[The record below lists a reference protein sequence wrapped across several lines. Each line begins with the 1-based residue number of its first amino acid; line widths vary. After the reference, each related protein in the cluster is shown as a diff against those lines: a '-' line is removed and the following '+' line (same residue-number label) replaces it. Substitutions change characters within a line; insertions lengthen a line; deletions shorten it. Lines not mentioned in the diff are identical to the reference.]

1 MENIWTKA
9 LQQAGAVLA
18 AEQTTV
24 LHYGNPAA
32 ELHSAKNG
40 NIISN
45 LDQYRLLRFS
55 GEDTQL
61 FLSNL
66 LSSDVRK
73 LQPGECQHS
82 TFSTPKGR
90 MLASMLI
97 IRTSAD
103 YLVLMPTEIAE
114 AMQRKLSMYI
124 LRSKV
129 KASAQGTEE
138 ILLGIAGPAASQT
151 LEECFGAGTT
161 NAMQAAMLGDSLL
174 INLDHQC
181 WIVLT
186 SPAKAVEVFDAL
198 RQRSFF
204 AVGRNAWD
212 WRWIQRGF
220 AWIYTETQ
228 EQFVA
233 QMANM
238 ECIGAVSFNKGCYPG
253 QEIVAR
259 TQYLGKLKR
268 RMSLVHIDA
277 DLGTAKRG
285 TTLYSSELPGQAIG
299 MIADVATA
307 PEGGVDALA
316 VVQSSCWEHG
326 VRLGSET
333 GPLLQVKPLPYAIVD
348 PQ

>member
-1 MENIWTKA
+1 MENIWTTT
-9 LQQAGAVLA
+9 LQQAGAVRA
-18 AEQTTV
+18 AEEATI
-24 LHYGNPAA
+24 LHFGNPSA
-32 ELHSAKNG
+32 ELEAAKSS
-40 NIISN
+40 NIISE
-45 LDQYRLLRFS
+45 LAHYRLVRFS
-55 GEDTQL
+55 GEDTQQ

-73 LQPGECQHS
+73 LQPGECQYS

-90 MLASMLI
+90 MLASLLI
-97 IRTSAD
+97 VRTPVD
-103 YLVLMPTEIAE
+103 YLLLMPAEIAE

-129 KASAQGTEE
+129 KASAQSAEE
-138 ILLGIAGPAASQT
+138 ILLGIAGPDAQQI
-151 LEECFGAGTT
+151 LNDDFGARTSS
-161 NAMQAAMLGDSLL
+161 AMQAVMLGDSLL
-174 INLDHQC
+174 INLDQQC
-181 WIVLT
+181 SIMLAPPT
-186 SPAKAVEVFDAL
+186 KAAEVFDSL
-198 RQRSFF
+198 RQRTFV

-220 AWIYTETQ
+220 SWIYAETQ

-268 RMSLVHIDA
+268 RMSLVHIDS
-277 DLGTAKRG
+277 DMVSAKRG
-285 TTLYSSELPGQAIG
+285 TPLYSSELPGQAIG
-299 MIADVATA
+299 MIADVAMA

-326 VRLGSET
+326 VTLGSET
-333 GPLLQVKPLPYAIVD
+333 GPRLQVKALPYAIIE

>member
-1 MENIWTKA
+1 MENIWTA
-9 LQQAGAVLA
+9 TLQQAGAVLA
-18 AEQTTV
+18 GEQATI

-32 ELHSAKNG
+32 ELEAAKHS
-40 NIISN
+40 NIISD
-45 LDQYRLLRFS
+45 LSQYSLVRFS
-55 GEDTQL
+55 GEDTQQ

-73 LQPGECQHS
+73 LQAGDCQYS

-97 IRTSAD
+97 IRTPAD
-103 YLVLMPTEIAE
+103 YLLLMPTEIAE

-129 KASAQGTEE
+129 KASTQDKEE
-138 ILLGIAGPAASQT
+138 ILLGIAGPSATQA
-151 LEECFGAGTT
+151 LGEYFGTSEIE
-161 NAMQAAMLGDSLL
+161 AMHAVMFGDSLL
-174 INLDHQC
+174 IKLDQQC
-181 WIVLT
+181 CIVLT
-186 SPAKAVEVFDAL
+186 SPVKAVEVFDTL
-198 RQRSFF
+198 RQRSFV
-204 AVGRNAWD
+204 AAGRDAWD

-220 AWIYTETQ
+220 TWIYKETQ

-238 ECIGAVSFNKGCYPG
+238 ECIGAVSFSKGCYPG

-285 TTLYSSELPGQAIG
+285 TPLYSSELPGQAIG

-316 VVQSSCWEHG
+316 VAQSSCWEHG
-326 VRLGSET
+326 VTLGSET
-333 GPLLQVKPLPYAIVD
+333 SPRLQIKPLPYAIVD

>member
-1 MENIWTKA
+1 MENNWTTT

-18 AEQTTV
+18 AEQSTI

-32 ELHSAKNG
+32 ELEAARHG
-40 NIISN
+40 NIVSD
-45 LDQYRLLRFS
+45 LAHYRLVRFN
-55 GEDTQL
+55 GEDTQQ

-73 LQPGECQHS
+73 LQPGECQYS

-97 IRTSAD
+97 IRTPVD
-103 YLVLMPTEIAE
+103 YLVLMPAEIAE

-129 KASAQGTEE
+129 KASSQGKEE
-138 ILLGIAGPAASQT
+138 ILLGIAGPAATQT
-151 LEECFGAGTT
+151 LSECFGVNTAST
-161 NAMQAAMLGDSLL
+161 MQATMHGDSLL
-174 INLDHQC
+174 INLDQQC
-181 WIVLT
+181 WIALT
-186 SPAKAVEVFDAL
+186 SPVKAVEIFDTL
-198 RQRSFF
+198 RQHSFV
-204 AVGRNAWD
+204 AVGSKAWD
-212 WRWIQRGF
+212 WRWLQRGF
-220 AWIYTETQ
+220 AWIYSETQ

-238 ECIGAVSFNKGCYPG
+238 ECIGAVSFSKGCYPG

-277 DLGTAKRG
+277 DIDTAKRG
-285 TTLYSSELPGQAIG
+285 TPLYSSELPGQAIG
-299 MIADVATA
+299 MIADVAIA

-326 VRLGSET
+326 VMLGSEA
-333 GPLLQVKPLPYAIVD
+333 GPLLQVKPLPYAVVD